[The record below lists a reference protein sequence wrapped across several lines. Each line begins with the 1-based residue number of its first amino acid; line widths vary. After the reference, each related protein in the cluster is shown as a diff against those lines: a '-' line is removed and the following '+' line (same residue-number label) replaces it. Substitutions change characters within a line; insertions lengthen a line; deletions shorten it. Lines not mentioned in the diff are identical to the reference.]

1 MGQPD
6 SSEKRGVDRDI
17 LVCCVK
23 TEQINAHIYVRAAAV
38 LGVATIPFFFFSPGL
53 KQFLNSSVFKSM
65 PLEA

>member
-1 MGQPD
+1 MGQPG
-6 SSEKRGVDRDI
+6 SSEERGVDRDI

-23 TEQINAHIYVRAAAV
+23 TEQINTHIYVRAAAV
-38 LGVATIPFFFFSPGL
+38 LGVATIPFFFPGL